1 MALPALPLIIGG
13 GMSLAGLLGRKSGD
27 GGAQKYL
34 QMAMDEFG
42 RLRPPTPEEMEV
54 QLNELIMQ
62 GEITPE
68 EAQAISQD
76 PSAFLDI
83 EQNPVVA
90 KAQMQALQ
98 KLQGISD
105 AGGLDAQGKARL
117 MDVISDF
124 ETSAR
129 GANEAIMENA
139 AHRGIS
145 GSGLELANRLVG
157 TQEGATRA
165 SRNATDVAAEAER
178 RALEAIIQTGQLSGD
193 IRSQDYKV
201 AADKAAAID
210 AINNFNVRNR
220 QDVLNANVD
229 RRNTAQA
236 TNLGERQRISD
247 ANTVMKNTNRIRNSD
262 LKQAD
267 FDNKYKIAAGKAGI
281 NTAQAD
287 AAAKAKAA
295 DDAFWANL
303 TGTGATILGSA
314 RWPTAA
320 TPQTT
325 NKPLTGKQMY
335 DARAPEDEYLRRS
348 RGLA

>member
-1 MALPALPLIIGG
+1 MALSALPLIIGG
-13 GMSLAGLLGRKSGD
+13 GMSLAGLLGRKGGD

-54 QLNELIMQ
+54 QLNELVMQ
-62 GEITPE
+62 GQITPE
-68 EAQAISQD
+68 EAQVISQD
-76 PSAFLDI
+76 PSAFLNI
-83 EQNPVVA
+83 EENPVVA

-98 KLQGISD
+98 KLQGIAD

-117 MDVISDF
+117 MDVINEF

-139 AHRGIS
+139 AQRGIG

-157 TQEGATRA
+157 TQESAGRA
-165 SRNATDVAAEAER
+165 SRNAVDVAAEAER
-178 RALEAIIQTGQLSGD
+178 RALDAIMESGRLSGD
-193 IRSQDYKV
+193 IRGQDYRV

-210 AINNFNVRNR
+210 AINNFNTRNR
-220 QDVLNANVD
+220 QDVLNRNVD
-229 RRNTAQA
+229 TRNEAQRL
-236 TNLGERQRISD
+236 NLAERQRIAD
-247 ANTVMKNTNRIRNSD
+247 ANTLMTNQNRLRNSD
-262 LKQAD
+262 LKQTD
-267 FDNKYKIAAGKAGI
+267 FDNKYRIAAGKAGI

-287 AAAKAKAA
+287 AAAKKKAA

-303 TGTGATILGSA
+303 TGTGGTILGAA

-325 NKPLTGKQMY
+325 NKVATVSGSPV
-335 DARAPEDEYLRRS
+335 AVAPDDEWLRRT
-348 RGLA
+348 RGV